1 MPRFPSSLILR
12 CHGLALALLVPAAG
26 LRAELVVVANDNKLV
41 LVNGIQTV
49 VKNPPPDTLAIIEL
63 SGSAPRLVAEIEG
76 VPSSV
81 VGPPTAV
88 AVTPD
93 ERLALITSANKI
105 DPANPTRQ
113 VADNRMTV
121 VDLTTSPPRA
131 IATLETGRQPSGV
144 SINRE
149 GTLALVGNRLDGT
162 VSVFSIEGRTVTN
175 LDTILLGDAAAGVRH
190 AIFTPDGKRALVTRE
205 GDHMITVLNVAG
217 RKVTLAGRNIRSG
230 LKPYAAAMSR
240 SGDLAVV
247 GNVGFLNGDTDTI
260 GVIDLRLDPPR
271 AVASIDVGQTPE
283 SVGLSPDGTLCAVV
297 LLNGSTKPKGTPF
310 HSPVGKLRLYRVAGT
325 ELTLAAEAPLG
336 AWPQAVVISA
346 DNRTILATSMA
357 EQVVHV
363 FTWDGISLRDTNQPI
378 RMKGG
383 PAAMGAAAR

>member
-1 MPRFPSSLILR
+1 V
-12 CHGLALALLVPAAG
+12 LLFVAPAS
-26 LRAELVVVANDNKLV
+26 RAELVVVANDNKVV
-41 LVNGIQTV
+41 LVNGVQTV
-49 VKNPPPDTLAIIEL
+49 VKNPPPDTLAVIDL
-63 SGSAPRLVAEIEG
+63 AGDAPRLVAEIEG

-93 ERLALITSANKI
+93 EHLALITSGNKI
-105 DPANPTRQ
+105 DPANPSRQ
-113 VADNRMTV
+113 VADNRLTV
-121 VDLTTSPPRA
+121 VDLTTSPPRV

-162 VSVFSIEGRTVTN
+162 VSVFGIDGRTVTS
-175 LDTILLGDAAAGVRH
+175 LDTIKLGDAAAGVRH

-205 GDHMITVLNVAG
+205 GDHMITVLNVDG
-217 RKVTLAGRNIRSG
+217 RNVTLAGRNIRSG
-230 LKPYAAAMSR
+230 LKPYAAATSR
-240 SGDLAVV
+240 NGDVAVV
-247 GNVGFLNGDTDTI
+247 GNVGFLNGDADTI

-271 AVASIDVGQTPE
+271 AVASIEVGQTPE

-297 LLNGSTKPKGTPF
+297 LLNGSTKPRGTPF
-310 HSPVGKLRLYRVAGT
+310 HSPQGRLRLYRVAGT
-325 ELTLAAEAPLG
+325 NLTLLDEAPLG
-336 AWPQAVVISA
+336 AWPQAVVFSA
-346 DNRTILATSMA
+346 DNRILLATSMA

-363 FTWDGISLRDTNQPI
+363 FSWDGSRLRDTSRPI

-383 PAAMGAAAR
+383 PAAMGAAPR